1 LGVIGPGPLA
11 LQWQQGGTNLADGGK
26 IRGSRTVSLVVSNA
40 QAAEMANYSVM
51 VSNAYGAV
59 ASSNAPLTLWPL
71 VSWGHNDYGQ
81 ANVPAGL
88 SHVASIAAGHY
99 HSLAL
104 QDNGAV
110 AAWGAGTSYAGIS
123 PHFGQS
129 AVPAALSNVTAVAAG
144 YYHSLAL
151 QADGT
156 VAAWGASSNSLGTSP
171 NYGQTR
177 VPGLLS
183 QVTAVVGGAYHSLAL
198 KSDQTVTA
206 WGAGTNNTCASPHY
220 GQSRAP
226 AGLSN
231 VVALAAGAFH
241 SLALKSDGTVL
252 AWGAGTNNTGANPHY
267 GQSDV
272 PAGLSNVVALAAG
285 AFHSL
290 ALKADGTVLGWGAG
304 VVNTGAS
311 PHYGQSQV
319 PADLSN
325 VVAIAAG
332 AYHSLAVMADGT
344 MIGWGANSFG
354 QTNVPSALSNVISVA
369 VRGGFHVL
377 ALEGDGRPHFTVQPV
392 SQALPAGPTLSFTAM
407 AVGQQILGYQWQ
419 YNGTNLTDSELIT
432 GCHSRT
438 LTLSN
443 MLAGSYRAVV
453 TNAYGSATSAVA
465 TLTGP
470 RVVPPPL
477 LQLPTWAQSN
487 GLLSFAWIAVSGQ
500 TYQVQY
506 KQDLTESN
514 WFDLGSPLTATND
527 TAAAWDPATNAQ
539 RFYRVILV
547 P

>member
-1 LGVIGPGPLA
+1 
-11 LQWQQGGTNLADGGK
+11 
-26 IRGSRTVSLVVSNA
+26 
-40 QAAEMANYSVM
+40 
-51 VSNAYGAV
+51 
-59 ASSNAPLTLWPL
+59 
-71 VSWGHNDYGQ
+71 
-81 ANVPAGL
+81 
-88 SHVASIAAGHY
+88 
-99 HSLAL
+99 
-104 QDNGAV
+104 
-110 AAWGAGTSYAGIS
+110 
-123 PHFGQS
+123 
-129 AVPAALSNVTAVAAG
+129 LSNVTAVAAG

-206 WGAGTNNTCASPHY
+206 WGAGTNNTGASPHY
-220 GQSRAP
+220 GQSRA
-226 AGLSN
+226 
-231 VVALAAGAFH
+231 
-241 SLALKSDGTVL
+241 
-252 AWGAGTNNTGANPHY
+252 
-267 GQSDV
+267 